1 MEKNGVSRLTLK
13 RRKKISSIRETVELT
28 LLALPGI
35 VLFFIFCYIPMFGV
49 IIAFK
54 KFNPNLGIL
63 ASQWVG
69 LRNFEFF
76 FTSQDA
82 LRVLRNTVLY
92 STSFLLL
99 DTLAGVTLAIMFYN
113 LRSKVGLK
121 IYNTIVILPRFMSM
135 VIIAF
140 IVYSLFSP
148 SYGIINSTIQSLGG
162 QPVQWY
168 NDAKYWPYILTITHI
183 WQTVGM
189 RSIIYYASLMG
200 LDDGLLEAAALD
212 GASRFQQIRHIMV
225 PHLFSIIVIMTILG
239 IGDLFSGDFGLFF
252 QVPKD
257 IGVLYPATDIIN
269 TYTYR
274 AMRNGSLEKSA
285 AMGLFQSLSGL
296 LLVVVTNAI
305 VRKIS
310 PENSLF

>member
-1 MEKNGVSRLTLK
+1 MLHSRLPRTGH
-13 RRKKISSIRETVELT
+13 KIKLVNVKETAELT

-35 VLFFIFCYIPMFGV
+35 VLFFIFHYIPMFGV

-63 ASQWVG
+63 ASTWVG
-69 LRNFEFF
+69 FGNFEFF

-82 LRVLRNTVLY
+82 IRVMRNTVLY
-92 STSFLLL
+92 SLTFLVL
-99 DTLAGVTLAIMFYN
+99 DAVTGVALAIMFYN

-121 IYNTIVILPRFMSM
+121 VYNTIVILPRFMSM

-140 IVYSLFSP
+140 IVYSLLSP
-148 SYGIINSTIQSLGG
+148 TYGIVNGILKGFGIKA
-162 QPVQWY
+162 VQWY
-168 NDAKYWPYILTITHI
+168 NDPKYWPAILTITHI

-189 RSIIYYASLMG
+189 RSIIYYASLMS
-200 LDDGLLEAAALD
+200 LDDELLEAASLD
-212 GASRFQQIRHIMV
+212 GASRWQQIRHIIV
-225 PHLFSIIVIMTILG
+225 PHLTSILVIMTILG

-252 QVPKD
+252 QVTKD
-257 IGVLYPATDIIN
+257 IGVLYPTTDIIN

-274 AMRNGSLEKSA
+274 AMRNGAMEKSA
-285 AMGLFQSLSGL
+285 AMGLFQSFSGL
-296 LLVVVTNAI
+296 VLVVLTNAV